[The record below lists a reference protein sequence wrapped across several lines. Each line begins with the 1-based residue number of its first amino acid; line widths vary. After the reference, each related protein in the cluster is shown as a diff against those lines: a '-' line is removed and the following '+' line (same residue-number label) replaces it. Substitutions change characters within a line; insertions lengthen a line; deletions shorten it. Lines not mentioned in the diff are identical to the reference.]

1 MADDHPWLS
10 YFDDVDKTNPYRGIV
25 SDIDDINDVVREFSY
40 HTSTTYTVTR
50 CTKNFGHFSLEQSFA
65 GEHSVRFKD
74 EGKVGHRCTIPS
86 NGAPFMIVGLK
97 LMECHQGPQ
106 HRTKVSK
113 DTSQSTEHG
122 YSLMSSRKRLT
133 GTKKKGCPAA
143 IVMREV
149 IHFDEYMIPCD
160 TPYSKEVKS
169 AELRN
174 DFFLPAM
181 RKFRR
186 ERSFTLICLKKRIT
200 RTIYW
205 E

>member
-10 YFDDVDKTNPYRGIV
+10 YFDDVDETNPYRGFV
-25 SDIDDINDVVREFSY
+25 SDIEDINDVVREFSY

-50 CTKNFGHFSLEQSFA
+50 CTKNFGHFSLEQSSA

-74 EGKVGHRCTIPS
+74 EGKVGQRCTIPS

-113 DTSQSTEHG
+113 
-122 YSLMSSRKRLT
+122 
-133 GTKKKGCPAA
+133 
-143 IVMREV
+143 
-149 IHFDEYMIPCD
+149 IPCD
-160 TPYSKEVKS
+160 TQYWREVKS

-174 DFFLPAM
+174 DFFSPCYEEIQKRKIIYIGLPQE
-181 RKFRR
+181 KDHQNHILGIV
-186 ERSFTLICLKKRIT
+186 SIT
-200 RTIYW
+200 Y
-205 E
+205 